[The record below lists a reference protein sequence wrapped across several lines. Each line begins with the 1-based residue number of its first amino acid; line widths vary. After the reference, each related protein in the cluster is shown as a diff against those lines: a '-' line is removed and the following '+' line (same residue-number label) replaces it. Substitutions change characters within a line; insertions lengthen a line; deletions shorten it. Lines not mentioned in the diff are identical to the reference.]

1 MFYSVHLS
9 TNIHVFRGQLPKEE
23 KMYEYEEILEKMLSD
38 YVTIEDWNE
47 YKAWFE
53 NRPPIITPER
63 FLAGERPT
71 EEELKACTKVDA
83 DFVKVAHHV
92 ATTLDAEDIIHDLV
106 LTLAY
111 LENQHPEYFG

>member
-1 MFYSVHLS
+1 
-9 TNIHVFRGQLPKEE
+9 
-23 KMYEYEEILEKMLSD
+23 MYEYEEMLEKMLSD
-38 YVTIEDWNE
+38 YVTLEDWNE

-63 FLAGERPT
+63 FLTGERPT

-92 ATTLDAEDIIHDLV
+92 AAILDAEDINHDVV

-111 LENQHPEYFG
+111 LENQHPEYFGWTHP